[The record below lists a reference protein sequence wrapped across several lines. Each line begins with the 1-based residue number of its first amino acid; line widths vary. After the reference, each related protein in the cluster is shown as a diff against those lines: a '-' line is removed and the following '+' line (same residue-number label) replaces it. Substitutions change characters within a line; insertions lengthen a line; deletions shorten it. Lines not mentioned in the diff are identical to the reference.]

1 MGVVR
6 LRLKKQK
13 GRIPLLE
20 GGFFIYSCLFICDL
34 SYFRGLILIGKII

>member
-13 GRIPLLE
+13 GRIPLSE
-20 GGFFIYSCLFICDL
+20 GGFFIFAYEL
-34 SYFRGLILIGKII
+34 